1 MAWFNNIY
9 LQISKRLWRCCVFS
23 LPTLNTFCSV
33 FITLIMWFLF
43 ICSKSILPPFL
54 ENQLTFSSKTYLYWN
69 INPSL
74 IWLKYFTSDILNLSI
89 FLLATSTLSHNNNNL
104 IISSELLQPTTKIVC
119 IIQSRLRKGSE
130 WALQKLY
137 SSIFCNAATFRNI
150 QIFVLPFNS

>member
-23 LPTLNTFCSV
+23 SSTLNTFCSV

-54 ENQLTFSSKTYLYWN
+54 ENQLTFSSNTYLYWN

-74 IWLKYFTSDILNLSI
+74 IWLKYFTIDILNLSI
-89 FLLATSTLSHNNNNL
+89 FLLATSTLSHNNNNV

-119 IIQSRLRKGSE
+119 IIQSCLCK
-130 WALQKLY
+130 ALQKLH
-137 SSIFCNAATFRNI
+137 SSIFCNPATFRNI